1 MSAALGGRPRG
12 KAPLGSVV
20 VKSQLLE
27 TVHQAVQPLPLL
39 VDDLPVVGQG
49 VKQRL
54 SLWHKQAPVDSNEKI
69 IQREWFKYRNLPQKK
84 TTTNSEKTK
93 TENH

>member
-1 MSAALGGRPRG
+1 MNTALGGDIRG
-12 KAPLGSVV
+12 QAPLGSVV

-27 TVHQAVQPLPLL
+27 TVHQVVQPLLLL

-54 SLWHKQAPVDSNEKI
+54 SLGHKQALLFSLLFQMLIPLQV
-69 IQREWFKYRNLPQKK
+69 
-84 TTTNSEKTK
+84 
-93 TENH
+93 